1 MAKLPLLFTERMLKM
16 GKKVVCPGSFDP
28 LTIGHLDI
36 IKRSSKLF
44 DEVIVVVM
52 RNLNKDIGSFTT
64 EERVEF
70 IKRCTKDLPNVS
82 VDTYAGLLA
91 DYVREKGAS
100 AVVKGL
106 RAISDYDDEF
116 RQALTNQQLNPEM
129 ETIFMVANAGHMFLS
144 SSVVKQVCRLGGDIT
159 KFVPEEIC
167 DDIIKRLSH

>member
-1 MAKLPLLFTERMLKM
+1 M

-36 IKRSSKLF
+36 IKRSANLF

-52 RNLNKDIGSFTT
+52 RNLNKDVGSFTP
-64 EERVEF
+64 EERVAF
-70 IKRCTKDLPNVS
+70 IKKCTKDLPNVK
-82 VDTYAGLLA
+82 VDTYQGLLA

-116 RQALTNQQLNPEM
+116 RQALTNQKLNPQM
-129 ETIFMVANAGHMFLS
+129 ETIFMVSNSEHMFLS
-144 SSVVKQVCRLGGDIT
+144 SSVVKQVCSLGGDIT
-159 KFVPEEIC
+159 EFVPAEIC
-167 DDIIKRLSH
+167 EDIIKRLSRK

>member
-1 MAKLPLLFTERMLKM
+1 M
-16 GKKVVCPGSFDP
+16 GKTVVCPGSFDP

-36 IKRSSKLF
+36 ITRSSKLF
-44 DEVIVVVM
+44 DKVIVVVM
-52 RNLNKDIGSFTT
+52 RNFNKDVGSFTT

-91 DYVREKGAS
+91 DYVRDKGAS

-116 RQALTNQQLNPEM
+116 RQALTNQRLNPEM
-129 ETIFMVANAGHMFLS
+129 ETIFMVSNAEHMFLS
-144 SSVVKQVCRLGGDIT
+144 SSVVKEVCRLGGDIT
-159 KFVPEEIC
+159 QFVPEEIC
-167 DDIIKRLSH
+167 DDIIKRLSRK

>member
-1 MAKLPLLFTERMLKM
+1 M
-16 GKKVVCPGSFDP
+16 GKTVVCPGSFDP

-36 IKRSSKLF
+36 ITRSSKLF
-44 DEVIVVVM
+44 DKVIVVVM
-52 RNLNKDIGSFTT
+52 RNFNKDVGSFTT

-116 RQALTNQQLNPEM
+116 RQALTNQRLNPEM
-129 ETIFMVANAGHMFLS
+129 ETIFMVSNAEHMFLS
-144 SSVVKQVCRLGGDIT
+144 SSVVKEVCRLGGDIQ
-159 KFVPEEIC
+159 E
-167 DDIIKRLSH
+167 DIRQGTPL

>member
-1 MAKLPLLFTERMLKM
+1 L

-52 RNLNKDIGSFTT
+52 RNPNKDIGSFTT
-64 EERVEF
+64 EERVEL

-159 KFVPEEIC
+159 NFVPAEIC
-167 DDIIKRLSH
+167 DDIIKRLSHN